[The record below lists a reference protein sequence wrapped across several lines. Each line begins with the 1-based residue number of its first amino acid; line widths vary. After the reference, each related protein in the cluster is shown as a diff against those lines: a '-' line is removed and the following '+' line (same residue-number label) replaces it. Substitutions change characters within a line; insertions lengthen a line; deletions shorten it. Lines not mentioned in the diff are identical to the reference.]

1 MWLQIACTIKD
12 IIKIIRHYRNSLIN
26 VRKIKHYQ
34 NGYLSPKR
42 ASVGRN
48 LLRVINEIELFTKRT
63 FSETTEIWL
72 NSKPDAL
79 MLKMTTSIYWLNYCY
94 TSTPTLISPPDISRN
109 LRAQR
114 VFHMGRS
121 IDKYICV
128 HVKNKR
134 QINWF
139 YTLCCFQHFFLC
151 LCVPMWVRMKMIE
164 LIIWLT
170 CGNHIL
176 IDNLGCP
183 INRQSV
189 TGFELHI

>member
-1 MWLQIACTIKD
+1 MK
-12 IIKIIRHYRNSLIN
+12 SS
-26 VRKIKHYQ
+26 
-34 NGYLSPKR
+34 YLFK
-42 ASVGRN
+42 
-48 LLRVINEIELFTKRT
+48 EL
-63 FSETTEIWL
+63 FSETTEVRL

-79 MLKMTTSIYWLNYCY
+79 MLKMTTSIYWLNYCSN
-94 TSTPTLISPPDISRN
+94 STPTLISPPDISRN

-189 TGFELHI
+189 TGFELYNVLSVLHTLGLFFSYRKYIML